1 MEEKSDN
8 TFSKMK
14 SFEIIIENGLLF
26 DGRTFTLYKSLK
38 SGLYDIQ
45 FKAKE

>member
-1 MEEKSDN
+1 MN
-8 TFSKMK
+8 T
-14 SFEIIIENGLLF
+14 FEIIIENGELF

-45 FKAKE
+45 IKAASKA